1 MPSQPILRFAPSPNG
16 YLHLG
21 HAYSALFTWHAAE
34 TLGGTAL
41 LRIEDID
48 LGRCKPEFDVA
59 IREDL
64 SWLGLS
70 WPEPV
75 MRQSERFAVY
85 RDAAEKL
92 KQMKLLYPCF
102 CSRAQY
108 AGKASGR
115 DPDGAPLYPGTCRHL
130 SAARINERLTAGEP
144 VSWRLDMERALTEI
158 GTKDRL
164 AMDEIPVGDHELLLA
179 ERETREA
186 DPSRWGDVVLVRKDT
201 PTSYHLSVVVDDAA
215 QGVTH
220 VTRGMDL
227 FAATDIHVLLQRLL
241 GLPSPVYAHHRL
253 ITDAHDIKLA
263 KSSGSPPL
271 RLLRE
276 AGWTPADVRR
286 QLGFD

>member
-1 MPSQPILRFAPSPNG
+1 MSSQPILRFAPSPNG

-21 HAYSALFTWHAAE
+21 HAFSVLFTWHAAQ
-34 TLGGTAL
+34 TLGGMAL

-48 LGRCKPEFDVA
+48 RARCKPEYDAATF
-59 IREDL
+59 EDL
-64 SWLGLS
+64 SWLGLT

-85 RDAAEKL
+85 REAAEKL
-92 KQMKLLYPCF
+92 KEMRLLYPCF
-102 CSRAQY
+102 CSRTEIAS
-108 AGKASGR
+108 KATGR

-130 SAARINERLTAGEP
+130 SAGRMNDGSAP
-144 VSWRLDMERALTEI
+144 VSWRLDMDRALAEI
-158 GTKDRL
+158 GTKERL
-164 AMDEIPVGDHELLLA
+164 VINEIPVSDHELLLGDHQ
-179 ERETREA
+179 TRQA
-186 DPSRWGDVVLVRKDT
+186 DPMRWGDVVLVRKET

-276 AGWTPADVRR
+276 AGWSPADVRR
-286 QLGFD
+286 HLGFD

>member
-1 MPSQPILRFAPSPNG
+1 MPSQPIFRFAPSPNG

-21 HAYSALFTWHAAE
+21 HAFSALFTWRAAD
-34 TLGGTAL
+34 TLGGTTL
-41 LRIEDID
+41 LRIENID
-48 LGRCKPEFDVA
+48 TTRCKPEYDASVF
-59 IREDL
+59 EDL
-64 SWLGLS
+64 FWLGLT

-75 MRQSERFAVY
+75 MRQSGRFSAY
-85 RDAAEKL
+85 REAAKKL
-92 KQMKLLYPCF
+92 EEAGLIYPCF
-102 CSRAQY
+102 CSRAEI
-108 AGKASGR
+108 AEKATGR

-130 SAARINERLTAGEP
+130 SAARINSNLTAGVP
-144 VSWRLDMERALTEI
+144 VQWRLDMDRALAEI
-158 GTKDRL
+158 GARGGL
-164 AMDEIPVGDHELLLA
+164 VIDEIPVEGHELLPEA
-179 ERETREA
+179 KSARVA
-186 DPSRWGDVVLVRKDT
+186 DPARWGDVVLVRKET

-286 QLGFD
+286 HLGFA